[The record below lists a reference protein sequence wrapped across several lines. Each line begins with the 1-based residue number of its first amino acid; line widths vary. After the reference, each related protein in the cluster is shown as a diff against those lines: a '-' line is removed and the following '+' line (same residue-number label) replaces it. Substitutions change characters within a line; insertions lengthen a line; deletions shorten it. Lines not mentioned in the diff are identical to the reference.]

1 VAGIQGS
8 YQAQAAELGEAEKGK
23 DDEEEGSGPVT
34 LRPNSGFLQEADREK
49 LNQLLRDPL
58 LVSAIDIA
66 IREAQ
71 PNSGYLSKLPPEQQ
85 AAVANQ
91 LAGMTE
97 LVRRLEY
104 LSSPIV
110 ESGPEKMP
118 SNLGEWS
125 HLEEEEIFIP

>member
-1 VAGIQGS
+1 MI
-8 YQAQAAELGEAEKGK
+8 
-23 DDEEEGSGPVT
+23 
-34 LRPNSGFLQEADREK
+34 LRPNSSFLQEADREK

-58 LVSAIDIA
+58 LASAIDIA

-71 PNSGYLSKLPPEQQ
+71 PNAVALSKIPPEQQ

-91 LAGMTE
+91 LAGMTD

-104 LSSPIV
+104 LSSPV
-110 ESGPEKMP
+110 VDSGPDKSP

-125 HLEEEEIFIP
+125 HLEEEETSIR

>member
-1 VAGIQGS
+1 MT
-8 YQAQAAELGEAEKGK
+8 
-23 DDEEEGSGPVT
+23 T
-34 LRPNSGFLQEADREK
+34 LQPNSSFLQEADREK

-71 PNSGYLSKLPPEQQ
+71 PDTFVMCKLPPEQQ

-91 LAGMTE
+91 LAGMND
-97 LVRRLEY
+97 LVRRLST
-104 LSSPIV
+104 LSSPAV
-110 ESGPEKMP
+110 ESGPENSP

-125 HLEEEEIFIP
+125 HLEEEETSIK